1 MGAGERASRMRHL
14 SKGTRSRN
22 QGTDTAQQRGEPHRY
37 QPKQLARLRAARAQA
52 QHALTEAQARL
63 RQLASPGQAG
73 AVRLQIEV
81 VWLSLHLFFKARI
94 SFRAVGRVLRLLAS
108 DLGLTRAPCP
118 QTVITWGSRL
128 SLVRIECARGL
139 RGLPL
144 ARAPGTN
151 GLLWRIARSLG
162 LGPGTICAVVALD
175 AQH

>member
-1 MGAGERASRMRHL
+1 V
-14 SKGTRSRN
+14 
-22 QGTDTAQQRGEPHRY
+22 
-37 QPKQLARLRAARAQA
+37 
-52 QHALTEAQARL
+52 
-63 RQLASPGQAG
+63 QAG

-81 VWLSLHLFFKARI
+81 LWRSLHLFFKARI